1 MSLSKCAQIKTEEKC
16 CNMVIFNK
24 TENITKTNCKIA
36 YKVYRSLKMDKD
48 YFLTSKK
55 MLTDVKGP
63 IIIYAYTNI
72 IFCSDN

>member
-1 MSLSKCAQIKTEEKC
+1 
-16 CNMVIFNK
+16 MVIFNK

-36 YKVYRSLKMDKD
+36 YKVYRSLKMVKK

-63 IIIYAYTNI
+63 IIIYAYRTSYFMSEMRNEHPV
-72 IFCSDN
+72 FQAQTSDQI